1 MKTSP
6 VLLNSRPIVFL
17 IIFAVLFFCSIPRLY
32 AEEITLSAEVDKN
45 RLTLEDSIYLKITA
59 HGAQNTPQPQLPPL
73 PDFRVRTGGTSSSTQ
88 IINGSISTR
97 STHSFILTPT
107 KAGTFTLGPATMK
120 VDGKL
125 YKTKPIQI
133 NVTPATAESKAEAPA
148 YVEAHVSKTNP
159 YIGEQVLYI
168 FKFFRKTG
176 VQNLNLDT
184 PYDQL
189 KFRKETLGKTQNY
202 DQNID
207 GVVWKVLE
215 LPIAYIP
222 MQEGAAEIPPAIL
235 EMDLLYRSNRA
246 PSRRSPMDDI
256 FDNPF
261 FQSRAQIQHKVLQ
274 TRAFNLNVRPL
285 PKTGKPENFSGLVG
299 NIQLSAEL
307 GKAELEVGDTTTL
320 TLAITGTGNIDQ
332 ANLELKD
339 ISENFKIYADQPVF
353 EQTIQNQK
361 MGGRKTFKF
370 ALVPL
375 KPGKLLIPPVFLSYF
390 DPSKE
395 RYKTIQTQPIYLTSK
410 PAKEIQEASKESMKD
425 FSAQTESRENNVKIL
440 GEDIFPIHLNADDFE
455 DQSISGRDKM
465 GSLVLIILPVLLFII
480 AGKHSNHLRR
490 RKLDPDYFKR
500 QGAYKQARQ
509 RLDQI
514 TSIETSKLFV
524 SELSHILRE
533 YIGNKYQFT
542 GATLTSKEAE
552 NLLENASIESD
563 IKLATCRLLER
574 FEALQFSPGTDI
586 SKESLL
592 EESVKLL
599 DEMERKK

>member
-6 VLLNSRPIVFL
+6 VLLKSRPVVVLIVFA
-17 IIFAVLFFCSIPRLY
+17 ILFFSTISRLY

-45 RLTLEDSIYLKITA
+45 SLTLEDSIYLKITA

-73 PDFRVRTGGTSSSTQ
+73 PDFRIRTGGTSSSTQ

-97 STHSFILTPT
+97 STHSFILSPT

-133 NVTPATAESKAEAPA
+133 NVTLPSAESKAEAPA

-159 YIGEQVLYI
+159 YVGEQIIYT

-202 DQNID
+202 DQNVD

-222 MQEGAAEIPPAIL
+222 MQEGAAKIPAAIL
-235 EMDLLYRSNRA
+235 EMDLLYRSRA
-246 PSRRSPMDDI
+246 PARRSPMDDI

-274 TRAFNLNVRPL
+274 TQDFNLNVRPL
-285 PKTGKPENFSGLVG
+285 PKTGKPKDFSGLVG

-332 ANLELKD
+332 ANIELKD
-339 ISENFKIYADQPVF
+339 ISENFKVYADQPVF
-353 EQTIQNQK
+353 EQTIRNK
-361 MGGRKTFKF
+361 ELGGRKTFKF

-390 DPSKE
+390 SPSKE
-395 RYKTIQTQPIYLTSK
+395 HYKTIQTQPVYLTSK
-410 PAKEIQEASKESMKD
+410 PAKEIQEAPKESMKD
-425 FSAQTESRENNVKIL
+425 FSAQAPSRESNVKIL
-440 GEDIFPIHLNADDFE
+440 GEDIFPAHLNADDFE
-455 DQSISGRDKM
+455 DQTISGRDKIV
-465 GSLVLIILPVLLFII
+465 SLVLIIFPVVLFII

-500 QGAYKQARQ
+500 QGAYKQACQ

-514 TSIETSKLFV
+514 ASIETSKLFV

-552 NLLENASIESD
+552 NLLENAPIESD

-574 FEALQFSPGTDI
+574 FEALQFSPATDI